1 MNKSF
6 EYLYTVKA
14 NDSIDVE
21 DIGNTC
27 IHVLNDSGYEWYMII
42 ESELGYTYTKTF
54 GPFHVDMPNYFSDGY
69 SFYFSKSDYKESR
82 ICGAIDR
89 FINDPKKCISQAMV
103 CDKEEAYEKLHTIIY
118 EEMR

>member
-14 NDSIDVE
+14 NDALDID
-21 DIGNTC
+21 DIGNVC
-27 IHVLNDSGYEWYMII
+27 VHVLNDAGYEWYLII
-42 ESELGYTYTKTF
+42 ETEMGRTYTKTF
-54 GPFHVDMPNYFSDGY
+54 GPFHVDMPNCFSEGF

-82 ICGAIDR
+82 ICGMIDK
-89 FINDPKKCISQAMV
+89 FLNDPKKCISQAFV
-103 CDKEEAYEKLHTIIY
+103 CDPVEAYDKLNEIVY